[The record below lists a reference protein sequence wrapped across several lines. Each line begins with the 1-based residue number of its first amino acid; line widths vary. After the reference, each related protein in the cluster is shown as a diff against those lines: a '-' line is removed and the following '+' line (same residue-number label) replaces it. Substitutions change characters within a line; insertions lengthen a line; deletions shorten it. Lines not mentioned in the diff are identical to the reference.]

1 VDKLEHQMA
10 TNHLGPFLF
19 TKLLAPKLL
28 ASASAMYTPR
38 VVFVASEAHTMGTG
52 VDFTVLKN
60 PDPAKYDLFEAYF
73 QTKSA
78 NVLTAIELSRRSGGK
93 INAYSLNPGGPPFY
107 CCVSLPENS
116 RVCHVCSDLH

>member
-1 VDKLEHQMA
+1 MA